1 MHSGQQIHFSSLLCG
16 FVRII
21 KSKNVLTRNIDL
33 LIDFKSHK
41 IYFGEEFVVPSSE
54 TAVGIVN
61 RNTAFINKEE
71 INALPVD
78 VQLGKRLSN
87 QFGLA

>member
-33 LIDFKSHK
+33 LIDYQHYA

-54 TAVGIVN
+54 AAVWIVN
-61 RNTAFINKEE
+61 RNTTFINTEE
-71 INALPVD
+71 IDALPVD
-78 VQLGKRLSN
+78 IQLGKRLSD